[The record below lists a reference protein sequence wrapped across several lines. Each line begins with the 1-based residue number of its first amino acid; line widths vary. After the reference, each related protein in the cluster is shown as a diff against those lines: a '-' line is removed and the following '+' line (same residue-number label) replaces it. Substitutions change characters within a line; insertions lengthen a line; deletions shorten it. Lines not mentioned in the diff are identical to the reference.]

1 MTMSPAVPQPWPH
14 AAAPRPQRWQ
24 ILALTAIALAA
35 LALAI
40 GSWFRPVNGVKTPSA
55 PPALAYTNQ
64 QVADAKAAVC
74 AAFGQVD
81 RALLLAYARNGGSD
95 PNAQLAVATSTQLV
109 LDAGSRYLS
118 TTLTNEPATPSDLAT
133 AVRKQS
139 DAYQK
144 ALIGF
149 LNGLRFSDPAQ
160 QPTVSASDEATL
172 TMRRLCK

>member
-1 MTMSPAVPQPWPH
+1 MTASPGAPPPWPQ
-14 AAAPRPQRWQ
+14 ASPPRSQRWQ
-24 ILALTAIALAA
+24 ILTLAAIALAA

-55 PPALAYTNQ
+55 PSAPAYTDQ
-64 QVADAKAAVC
+64 QVADAKAVMC

-81 RALLLAYARNGGSD
+81 RALQLAYARNGGSD

-139 DAYQK
+139 DAYQT

-149 LNGLRFSDPAQ
+149 LNGIRFSDPAQ

-172 TMRRLCK
+172 TIRRLCK